1 MLADSLY
8 KQHSRQVNT
17 VAFILQGLLDDT
29 PWFYVSRENREAN
42 VCYQCFGLLVS
53 ALNFPSSPYNHCQ
66 PLHDTEES
74 VITMLSAD
82 GHLSL
87 KVRFSCH
94 IEIWSAVYSMQ
105 CQLDW
110 SFINADAV
118 MFPRRESIFL
128 EIFLLHL
135 PGKTHLIVVF
145 SVCFVIQNFYQLLLS
160 TDSITVAFFLV

>member
-8 KQHSRQVNT
+8 KQHSGQVIT

-29 PWFYVSRENREAN
+29 LWFYVSRENQEAN

-66 PLHDTEES
+66 PLHDTEEYL
-74 VITMLSAD
+74 ITMLSAD
-82 GHLSL
+82 RHLSV

-118 MFPRRESIFL
+118 MFLRRGSIFGGIL
-128 EIFLLHL
+128 LLHL
-135 PGKTHLIVVF
+135 SGKTHWIVVF
-145 SVCFVIQNFYQLLLS
+145 SVCFHFKTFTS
-160 TDSITVAFFLV
+160 FC